1 MRGIL
6 ISREALVKRF
16 VVKFSSC
23 HPAFNL
29 NLNWKIARSIQL
41 SPRTAAAIDP
51 RASPTDP

>member
-51 RASPTDP
+51 RASPN